1 MNDALRLN
9 GDLVDRARAAASAI
23 ADDIQQHIEEHT
35 TDTTERATLR
45 LLGIAGVN
53 EIDVPLVNVV
63 AEHARDLLP
72 GGIMRPFVDLM
83 NQTGKS
89 AQEVAEGVAAGDLAL
104 AEVPADRRAA
114 AEARAEE
121 LAREGVA
128 RIDAVRARR
137 NELVAQTGEPL
148 KPYVYVIVATGNIY
162 EDAAQA
168 KAAARAGADVI
179 AVIRTTAQSLLDYV
193 PFGETTE
200 GFGGTYA
207 TQENFRL
214 MRAALDEV
222 GEELGRYIRLCNY
235 ASGLCMPE
243 IATMGALERLDM
255 MLNDSMYG
263 IIFRNINMQRTFVD
277 QYLSRLINAR
287 AGIIINTGE
296 DNYLTTADA
305 FEKGYT
311 VVSSDFINEAFALR
325 ANLEPWQIGLGHA
338 FEINP
343 QTPDQVVYQIA
354 DAQLD
359 PSAVPRLPAQV
370 HAAHQVHAGRHLP
383 GPHHRR
389 HVQLHRHLHRP
400 GDHAARH
407 AHRGAAHAA
416 APGPLPE
423 HQERQVRVR
432 ELPRPGRRGHL
443 QARRHDR
450 AARQRP
456 AAEGHR
462 AARARARHQ
471 PVQGARG
478 RRVRRRE
485 ARPAGRPRLRGR
497 LQGHARLLQ
506 PVLRGAA
513 RRPDERSSRGSGPR
527 RLSRS
532 HRRGALMLIRP
543 YGDTH
548 DDGIIQFSFTLP
560 MPYSIKAADV
570 GKQFLEKLGF
580 HTVGIAECK
589 AIDPEYTL
597 FVAYGRTDVGIDPDE
612 VKGDYLEVEEMDYYA
627 INALIKEKLGRK
639 LSVVGAAIES
649 DAHTVGIDAI
659 MNMKGFA
666 GNYGLE
672 RYPEMD
678 ALNMG
683 SQIPCAQLL
692 RTALEREADAILVS
706 QIVTQKNI
714 HVQHLT
720 QLIELLEAEGVRER
734 FVLVVG
740 GPRINNAFAKEL
752 GYDAGFGPRTTPLEV
767 ASFLAQEVVRRH
779 EEA

>member
-1 MNDALRLN
+1 VNDALRLN
-9 GDLVDRARAAASAI
+9 GDLVDRARAAANAI

-83 NQTGKS
+83 NQTGRS
-89 AQEVAEGVAAGDLAL
+89 AQEVAAGVAAGDLTL

-114 AEARAEE
+114 AEARAGE

-128 RIDAVRARR
+128 RIDAVRLRR

-354 DAQLD
+354 DAQLI
-359 PSAVPRLPAQV
+359 RQLF
-370 HAAHQVHAGRHLP
+370 P
-383 GPHHRR
+383 GYP
-389 HVQLHRHLHRP
+389 LKYMPPTKYMP
-400 GDHAARH
+400 GDIF
-407 AHRGAAHAA
+407 
-416 APGPLPE
+416 
-423 HQERQVRVR
+423 
-432 ELPRPGRRGHL
+432 
-443 QARRHDR
+443 
-450 AARQRP
+450 
-456 AAEGHR
+456 
-462 AARARARHQ
+462 
-471 PVQGARG
+471 
-478 RRVRRRE
+478 
-485 ARPAGRPRLRGR
+485 
-497 LQGHARLLQ
+497 QGHIIDGMFNFTGIFTGQEIMLLGMLTEALHTPLLQ
-506 PVLRGAA
+506 DRYL
-513 RRPDERSSRGSGPR
+513 
-527 RLSRS
+527 
-532 HRRGALMLIRP
+532 
-543 YGDTH
+543 
-548 DDGIIQFSFTLP
+548 
-560 MPYSIKAADV
+560 SIKNAKYVFEGCRDLA
-570 GKQFLEKLGF
+570 G
-580 HTVGIAECK
+580 
-589 AIDPEYTL
+589 
-597 FVAYGRTDVGIDPDE
+597 E
-612 VKGDYLEVEEMDYYA
+612 VTYKSGGM
-627 INALIKEKLGRK
+627 
-639 LSVVGAAIES
+639 IEQRAN
-649 DAHTVGIDAI
+649 D
-659 MNMKGFA
+659 
-666 GNYGLE
+666 
-672 RYPEMD
+672 
-678 ALNMG
+678 
-683 SQIPCAQLL
+683 QLL
-692 RTALEREADAILVS
+692 KATEQLEHVRDISLFTALEDGEFADV
-706 QIVTQKNI
+706 KRDPKGGRGF
-714 HVQHLT
+714 
-720 QLIELLEAEGVRER
+720 EGVFKVTADYFNPFFAALREGR
-734 FVLVVG
+734 MSGAPEGPAPG
-740 GPRINNAFAKEL
+740 G
-752 GYDAGFGPRTTPLEV
+752 AGTRTEGG
-767 ASFLAQEVVRRH
+767 H
-779 EEA
+779 

>member
-1 MNDALRLN
+1 MKVGGQVNDALRLN
-9 GDLVDRARAAASAI
+9 GDLVDRARAAADAI
-23 ADDIQQHIEEHT
+23 ADDIQLHIEEHT

-63 AEHARDLLP
+63 VEQARDVLP

-89 AQEVAEGVAAGDLAL
+89 AQETAEGVADGALSL
-104 AEVPADRRAA
+104 AEVPEDRRAA
-114 AEARAEE
+114 AERRAEE

-137 NELVAQTGEPL
+137 NELVARTGEAL

-168 KAAARAGADVI
+168 KAAARAGADVV

-305 FEKGYT
+305 FEKGFT

-343 QTPDQVVYQIA
+343 ATPDQVVYQIA
-354 DAQLD
+354 DAQLVRQLFPGYPLKYMPPTKYMPGDIFQGHIIDGMFNFTGIFTGQEIMLLGMLTEALHTPLLQDRYLSIKNAKYVFESCRDLAGEVTYKPGGMIERRANDQLQKAAEQLEHVQSIGLFKALEDGEFADVKRD
-359 PSAVPRLPAQV
+359 PQGGRGFEGVFKVTTDYFNPFF
-370 HAAHQVHAGRHLP
+370 AALRAGRMSGAPEGPAP
-383 GPHHRR
+383 G
-389 HVQLHRHLHRP
+389 
-400 GDHAARH
+400 
-407 AHRGAAHAA
+407 GAA
-416 APGPLPE
+416 P
-423 HQERQVRVR
+423 
-432 ELPRPGRRGHL
+432 
-443 QARRHDR
+443 
-450 AARQRP
+450 
-456 AAEGHR
+456 
-462 AARARARHQ
+462 
-471 PVQGARG
+471 
-478 RRVRRRE
+478 
-485 ARPAGRPRLRGR
+485 
-497 LQGHARLLQ
+497 
-506 PVLRGAA
+506 
-513 RRPDERSSRGSGPR
+513 
-527 RLSRS
+527 
-532 HRRGALMLIRP
+532 
-543 YGDTH
+543 
-548 DDGIIQFSFTLP
+548 
-560 MPYSIKAADV
+560 
-570 GKQFLEKLGF
+570 
-580 HTVGIAECK
+580 
-589 AIDPEYTL
+589 
-597 FVAYGRTDVGIDPDE
+597 
-612 VKGDYLEVEEMDYYA
+612 
-627 INALIKEKLGRK
+627 
-639 LSVVGAAIES
+639 
-649 DAHTVGIDAI
+649 
-659 MNMKGFA
+659 
-666 GNYGLE
+666 
-672 RYPEMD
+672 
-678 ALNMG
+678 
-683 SQIPCAQLL
+683 
-692 RTALEREADAILVS
+692 
-706 QIVTQKNI
+706 
-714 HVQHLT
+714 
-720 QLIELLEAEGVRER
+720 
-734 FVLVVG
+734 
-740 GPRINNAFAKEL
+740 AKE
-752 GYDAGFGPRTTPLEV
+752 GG
-767 ASFLAQEVVRRH
+767 H
-779 EEA
+779 